1 MGGSPFLQPA
11 TWICGYHGDTGGAEG
26 VGLRAGRVLA
36 RICLTNQPKSGVGV
50 WFQSEISAG
59 RRAAFLHVFFREV
72 PQLSGK
78 KTDPLDMKLKPET
91 EKILERL
98 AQ

>member
-1 MGGSPFLQPA
+1 VAGKALAG
-11 TWICGYHGDTGGAEG
+11 
-26 VGLRAGRVLA
+26 RAGRVRA
-36 RICLTNQPKSGVGV
+36 RSGLTNTPESRADR
-50 WFQSEISAG
+50 WLQSEISAG